1 MSWLVA
7 CSLLNQKKK
16 LPFATFVATLDGKAR
31 FWRFDR
37 FDECDHLTSAA
48 VLMKTGKCACFLK
61 SWGSIRNVMLSYL
74 AMSVDVS
81 HQHFSISGMSTYPGN
96 CPPPQ
101 KPPNN
106 LRVIGS
112 FYGSIRS
119 QSQHPTR
126 TQVLVA
132 ALGLGYTGWN
142 IIQSSARPSSILP
155 LIETGFGTHFSH
167 PFVALL
173 CASSSHSA
181 CWFSITLN
189 VNEVRTWN
197 KKRSQDS
204 PKVRKEHTYGVP
216 SAPTTNIN
224 TSPVLV
230 LGCQTLHPGTS
241 SALCCMSYSICSM
254 HYHSTDFAACRNF
267 LTFKFQ
273 KQFFIIGWQS
283 CYY

>member
-1 MSWLVA
+1 MQLV
-7 CSLLNQKKK
+7 KPKE
-16 LPFATFVATLDGKAR
+16 R
-31 FWRFDR
+31 
-37 FDECDHLTSAA
+37 TSFCNVCGNTRRKGA
-48 VLMKTGKCACFLK
+48 VLKVWSLWWVRPPDKRSSSHEDWEVRMFSQELGFDQERYAVILGNVSRRIPPAFL
-61 SWGSIRNVMLSYL
+61 
-74 AMSVDVS
+74 D
-81 HQHFSISGMSTYPGN
+81 
-96 CPPPQ
+96 PPPQ

-197 KKRSQDS
+197 KKASQDS

-224 TSPVLV
+224 SSPVLV

-241 SALCCMSYSICSM
+241 
-254 HYHSTDFAACRNF
+254 
-267 LTFKFQ
+267 
-273 KQFFIIGWQS
+273 
-283 CYY
+283 